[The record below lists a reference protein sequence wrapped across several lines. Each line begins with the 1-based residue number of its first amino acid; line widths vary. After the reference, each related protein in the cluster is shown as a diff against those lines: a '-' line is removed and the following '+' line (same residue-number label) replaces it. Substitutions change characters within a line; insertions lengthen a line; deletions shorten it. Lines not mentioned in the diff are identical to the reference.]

1 MPGRSGLD
9 LTTRAALRA
18 ILDVRSDAQVMDEPS
33 IIPASAAPGEPPVL
47 AAAEQ
52 IERGGVR
59 AFVVSKPVVGFAA
72 FLDGTQ
78 RARVLAWPDGVPYV
92 FGTVGAAI
100 RIRRD
105 RRLVTWDG
113 YPAAVEH
120 RFYLPL
126 KYLGGTGIPVGSHP
140 VVDTTTGELGAR
152 MPSRHPAALLE
163 RAMQCVQRDRERVEQ
178 VLALQWMDV
187 GDGVL
192 CSDGPLPAESRAR
205 RSSAIVGVVKTHRT
219 LYAEG
224 AMLPLVLSLRRGERS
239 AAFSVSASGREPV
252 ASWYLRTRDP
262 RGRDA
267 LWGLVR
273 IEAAL
278 CDDVTRRADEV
289 SSWLLAE
296 ASPLALP
303 DPRWDRMTYGI
314 RDCESFLRA
323 IS

>member
-1 MPGRSGLD
+1 MPGRSGMD

-18 ILDVRSDAQVMDEPS
+18 ILNVRSDVQVMDQPS
-33 IIPASAAPGEPPVL
+33 VIPDSAAPAEPPVI

-52 IERGGVR
+52 IERCGLRPIVLTD
-59 AFVVSKPVVGFAA
+59 PVVGFAA

-105 RRLVTWDG
+105 RRLITWDRR
-113 YPAAVEH
+113 PAVVEH

-126 KYLGGTGIPVGSHP
+126 NYLGGAGVPIGSHP
-140 VVDTTTGELGAR
+140 VVDTTSAELGGR

-178 VLALQWMDV
+178 LLAVQWIQF
-187 GDGVL
+187 GEGAL

-205 RSSAIVGVVKTHRT
+205 RSSSIIGVVKTHRV
-219 LYAEG
+219 LYADG
-224 AMLPLVLSLRRGERS
+224 PMFSLVLSLRRGERS
-239 AAFSVSASGREPV
+239 PAFSVATSAREPV
-252 ASWYLRTRDP
+252 MSWYLRTRDHG
-262 RGRDA
+262 GRDA

-278 CDDVTRRADEV
+278 RDDVTERADEV
-289 SSWLLAE
+289 SRWLLAE

>member
-1 MPGRSGLD
+1 VPGRSGLD

-18 ILDVRSDAQVMDEPS
+18 ILNVRADVQVMDQPS
-33 IIPASAAPGEPPVL
+33 IVPDSTATADPPVI

-52 IERGGVR
+52 IERCELR
-59 AFVVSKPVVGFAA
+59 PIRLSDPSVGFAA

-100 RIRRD
+100 RSRRD
-105 RRLVTWDG
+105 RRLITWDQR
-113 YPAAVEH
+113 PAIVEH

-126 KYLGGTGIPVGSHP
+126 HYLGGAGIPTGSHP
-140 VVDTTTGELGAR
+140 VVDTTSADVGAR

-178 VLALQWMDV
+178 VLAQQWLDF

-192 CSDGPLPAESRAR
+192 CADGPLPAGSRTR
-205 RSSAIVGVVKTHRT
+205 RSPSIVGVVKTHRII
-219 LYAEG
+219 YAEG
-224 AMLPLVLSLRRGERS
+224 AMFPLVLSLRRGERS
-239 AAFSVSASGREPV
+239 PVFRVATSAREPV
-252 ASWYLRTRDP
+252 MSWYLRTRDHG
-262 RGRDA
+262 GRDA

-278 CDDVTRRADEV
+278 CEAVSERADEV

-296 ASPLALP
+296 GSPLALP

>member
-1 MPGRSGLD
+1 M
-9 LTTRAALRA
+9 TTRAALRA
-18 ILDVRSDAQVMDEPS
+18 ILNVRSDVQLMDQPS
-33 IIPASAAPGEPPVL
+33 LIPDAAAPGDPPVI

-52 IERGGVR
+52 IERCALRPIVL
-59 AFVVSKPVVGFAA
+59 SDPIVGFAA

-92 FGTVGAAI
+92 LGTVGAAI
-100 RIRRD
+100 RVRRD
-105 RRLVTWDG
+105 RRLVTWDRG
-113 YPAAVEH
+113 AAILEH

-126 KYLGGTGIPVGSHP
+126 QYLGGVGIPVDSHP
-140 VVDTTTGELGAR
+140 VVDTTSADVGAR

-178 VLALQWMDV
+178 LLAVQWLEF

-192 CSDGPLPAESRAR
+192 CADGPLPAESGTR
-205 RSSAIVGVVKTHRT
+205 RSSSIIGAVKTHRII
-219 LYAEG
+219 YADG
-224 AMLPLVLSLRRGERS
+224 AMFPLVLSLRRGERS
-239 AAFSVSASGREPV
+239 PAFSVATSAREPV
-252 ASWYLRTRDP
+252 MSWYLRTRDHG
-262 RGRDA
+262 GRDA

-273 IEAAL
+273 IEAAM
-278 CDDVTRRADEV
+278 CDDVSHRADEV
-289 SSWLLAE
+289 SKWLLAE

>member
-1 MPGRSGLD
+1 MTGRSALD
-9 LTTRAALRA
+9 LTTRGALRA
-18 ILDVRSDAQVMDEPS
+18 IMSVRPDAQVMDEPS
-33 IIPASAAPGEPPVL
+33 IIPDTATPSEPPVL

-52 IERGGVR
+52 IESGGVR
-59 AFVVSKPVVGFAA
+59 SFVVGEPAVGFAA
-72 FLDGTQ
+72 FLDGAQ
-78 RARVLAWPDGVPYV
+78 RAHVLAWPDGVPYV
-92 FGTVGAAI
+92 FGTVGAAV

-105 RRLVTWDG
+105 RRLITWDSH
-113 YPAAVEH
+113 PAAVEH

-126 KYLGGTGIPVGSHP
+126 KYLGGSGIPVGSYP
-140 VVDTTTGELGAR
+140 VVDTTSAELAGR

-178 VLALQWMDV
+178 RLALHWLDF

-192 CSDGPLPAESRAR
+192 CSDGPLPAESRTR
-205 RSSAIVGVVKTHRT
+205 RSASIIGVVKTHRI
-219 LYAEG
+219 LYADG
-224 AMLPLVLSLRRGERS
+224 AMLHLVLSLRRGERS
-239 AAFSVSASGREPV
+239 SAFSVSTSAREPV

-278 CDDVTRRADEV
+278 CEDITRRADQV
-289 SSWLLAE
+289 SRWLLAE

>member
-1 MPGRSGLD
+1 
-9 LTTRAALRA
+9 
-18 ILDVRSDAQVMDEPS
+18 MDEPS
-33 IIPASAAPGEPPVL
+33 IIPDSVAPAEPPVL

-52 IERGGVR
+52 IESDGVR
-59 AFVVSKPVVGFAA
+59 AIVVSAPVVGFTA

-105 RRLVTWDG
+105 RRLVAWDSG
-113 YPAAVEH
+113 SAAVEH

-140 VVDTTTGELGAR
+140 VVDTTSAELGAR
-152 MPSRHPAALLE
+152 IPSRHPAALLE

-178 VLALQWMDV
+178 LLALRWMDF

-192 CSDGPLPAESRAR
+192 CSDGPLPAESRTR
-205 RSSAIVGVVKTHRT
+205 RSASIIGVVKTHRT
-219 LYAEG
+219 LYAQG

-239 AAFSVSASGREPV
+239 SAFSVSTSAREPV

-273 IEAAL
+273 IEVAL
-278 CDDVTRRADEV
+278 CDDITRRADQV
-289 SSWLLAE
+289 SRWLLAE